1 MRVAHSL
8 SPRPA
13 SVVQAI
19 CLLLSL
25 VLTTACGGG
34 GVTPPPPPP
43 PPAPQNL
50 QYPVDPGSYRVGE
63 AISANVPTVGGGTPD
78 TYQVAPPL
86 PSGLSLN
93 TVDGTIDGTPTAE
106 AAMAT
111 YTVTATNPGGQAQD
125 TVDIRVGPALPAVF
139 LALKD
144 GFAAEVVLEPGLPAP
159 AKIGLLPVPFVNLTV
174 LGGGHNGLLGL
185 ALAPDFAL
193 SGHVYVLGCI
203 PANPLAV
210 PPTVDRMQVLRY
222 TDANSVGTNET
233 VVLDDLPISP
243 PGGINNGGEI
253 LFGTDGT
260 LFVSIGDTQF
270 PLLAQGDAATSLA
283 GKVLR
288 YDVSTIPP
296 TIPATNPFPPSPEW
310 CRGLR
315 NTFGLAVHP
324 TTGDLFGADNGAAAD
339 DELNFLQPGRN
350 FGWGGSPPL
359 EGFKIR
365 NWQTV
370 IVPTA
375 ICWHDGST
383 WGTAYANN
391 LFLVAYADHIIHRIA
406 MSGAAFTDIDFEED
420 FAEFKLIGDDNHP
433 LDVCMAPD
441 GSLYVSTFTGI
452 YRITKL

>member
-1 MRVAHSL
+1 M
-8 SPRPA
+8 
-13 SVVQAI
+13 
-19 CLLLSL
+19 
-25 VLTTACGGG
+25 
-34 GVTPPPPPP
+34 
-43 PPAPQNL
+43 
-50 QYPVDPGSYRVGE
+50 GE

-78 TYQVAPPL
+78 TYQVVPPL

-93 TVDGTIDGTPTAE
+93 TVDGTIDGTPTVE
-106 AAMAT
+106 AALAT
-111 YTVTATNPGGQAQD
+111 YSITATNTAGQAQD

-139 LALKD
+139 LSLKD

-159 AKIGLLPVPFVNLTV
+159 AKIAKIAIAPTNDDRIFYTEVDTGNVRVIDPVAGLLPVPFVDLTV

-193 SGHVYVLGCI
+193 SGHVYVLACI
-203 PANPLAV
+203 PADPLAM
-210 PPTVDRMQVLRY
+210 PPSVDRMQVLRY

-253 LFGTDGT
+253 LFATDGT
-260 LFVSIGDTQF
+260 LYVSIGDTQF

-288 YDVSTIPP
+288 YEVSTIPP

-315 NTFGLAVHP
+315 NTFGLAIHP
-324 TTGDLFGADNGAAAD
+324 TTGDLFGVDNGAAAD
-339 DELNFLQPGRN
+339 DELNFLQSGRN
-350 FGWGGSPPL
+350 FGWGGSPPQ

-391 LFLVAYADHIIHRIA
+391 LFLVAYADHIVHRIG
-406 MSGAAFTDIDFEED
+406 MSGGAFTDIDFEED
-420 FAEFKLIGDDNHP
+420 FAEFKLTGDNNHP
-433 LDVCMAPD
+433 LDICMAPD